1 MVLVDNKHI
10 TPKAEFLDIFYE
22 YQYSFTYINICFLDI
37 DALGIH
43 LCFAVFIFC
52 FISQASVARLTNMHF
67 DDLIGAVTD
76 SVLSVDLLG
85 SVRT

>member
-10 TPKAEFLDIFYE
+10 MPKAEFLDIFYE
-22 YQYSFTYINICFLDI
+22 YQYSFTYINLFP
-37 DALGIH
+37 GYRRSWYT